1 MEGEYGPEVKD
12 IEGAIYKTVFI
23 GTQLW
28 MAENLKVSTYNDGS
42 IISNFQDLKDNDSAG
57 AWGYYYNDST
67 FNAKYGK
74 LYNWYALNPLANGNK
89 NVCPSGY
96 HVPTDAEWLVL
107 LNYLGGAKV
116 AGGKM
121 KEKGTI
127 NWYKPNIDATNS
139 SLFNALPGG
148 FRNTYATVGMGGCTA
163 WWSTTEES
171 VKLGIYSFKHGSQVV
186 LDCNLGSAIRS
197 TTSKKYGFSVRC
209 LKD

>member
-1 MEGEYGPEVKD
+1 LKSKDSVKLNSSGPVNLKNKKVVGELLMDGEYGPEVKD
-12 IEGAIYKTVFI
+12 IEGTIYKTVFI

-107 LNYLGGAKV
+107 LNYRVTKL
-116 AGGKM
+116 
-121 KEKGTI
+121 
-127 NWYKPNIDATNS
+127 N
-139 SLFNALPGG
+139 
-148 FRNTYATVGMGGCTA
+148 RNTLYL
-163 WWSTTEES
+163 S
-171 VKLGIYSFKHGSQVV
+171 
-186 LDCNLGSAIRS
+186 
-197 TTSKKYGFSVRC
+197 
-209 LKD
+209 